1 MNFYDFPDSLAMN
14 ETMPVE
20 MNGYIHIYINE
31 DKYTDTI
38 YSSLMKEGYSYCCR
52 QWRSYVLVTFT
63 GCSNR

>member
-1 MNFYDFPDSLAMN
+1 MASLSADSLAMN

-20 MNGYIHIYINE
+20 MNGPYIYINE
-31 DKYTDTI
+31 DKYTHTI

-52 QWRSYVLVTFT
+52 QWRSRVLVTFT